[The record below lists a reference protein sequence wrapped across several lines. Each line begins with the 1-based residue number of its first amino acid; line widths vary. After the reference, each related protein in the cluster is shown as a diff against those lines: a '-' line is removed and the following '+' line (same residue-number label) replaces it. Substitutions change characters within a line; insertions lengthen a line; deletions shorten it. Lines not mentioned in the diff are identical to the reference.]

1 MGFLGFLE
9 LLKSIFIFLGYFSS
23 TKSFNKKLSKEEE
36 EYYLSKMINDGD
48 EEARNI
54 IITHN
59 LRLVAHVAK
68 KYSSSPIPQEDI
80 LSIGSIGLIKGVNT
94 YSPEKGSKFASYVAK
109 CIDNEILMALRSEN
123 KNAQN
128 VYLNDV
134 IGCDDEGNNIALM
147 DVIAEEGEDVVS
159 KIFVEEETKK
169 ISDMINSVLDG
180 REKDIL
186 IYRFGLNNEK
196 RLTQNQIADK
206 MGISRSYVS
215 RIEKKA
221 IEKLG
226 KAYLKTKTT
235 L

>member
-1 MGFLGFLE
+1 M
-9 LLKSIFIFLGYFSS
+9 
-23 TKSFNKKLSKEEE
+23 
-36 EYYLSKMINDGD
+36 
-48 EEARNI
+48 
-54 IITHN
+54 
-59 LRLVAHVAK
+59 
-68 KYSSSPIPQEDI
+68 
-80 LSIGSIGLIKGVNT
+80 
-94 YSPEKGSKFASYVAK
+94 
-109 CIDNEILMALRSEN
+109 
-123 KNAQN
+123 
-128 VYLNDV
+128 
-134 IGCDDEGNNIALM
+134 
-147 DVIAEEGEDVVS
+147 S